1 MGPTCL
7 PCDIG
12 PSISLV
18 AWSLAHPWRSR
29 VAPVSVGGLQHAP
42 VSAGKGWLF
51 SCVPLGEEEGRTGTG
66 LDLSAHPYAHQRG
79 GQRSFKSCSVTLD
92 EDGGCESLICSQKPR
107 SDYGT
112 LISPPFFHTAASAC
126 CARGAGMGQSPAALL
141 TPGATSGSGVSM
153 PGCGVGEV
161 SRSLICGAGGDKSN
175 PLAGGIQADKSAI
188 AFPGLHRAVLLLQP
202 QRSLGRT
209 PAFLL
214 VGT

>member
-1 MGPTCL
+1 MARVPRVCHVT
-7 PCDIG
+7 
-12 PSISLV
+12 LV
-18 AWSLAHPWRSR
+18 WSLAHPWRSR
-29 VAPVSVGGLQHAP
+29 VALVSVRGLQHAP
-42 VSAGKGWLF
+42 VSSGKGWLF
-51 SCVPLGEEEGRTGTG
+51 SCVPLGEEEGRTGAG
-66 LDLSAHPYAHQRG
+66 LGLSAHLYAHQRG

-92 EDGGCESLICSQKPR
+92 EDGGRESLICSQKPR

-126 CARGAGMGQSPAALL
+126 RARGAGMGQSPRGSPAALL

-161 SRSLICGAGGDKSN
+161 SRSLTCGAGGDKSN
-175 PLAGGIQADKSAI
+175 PPAGGIQADKSAI

-202 QRSLGRT
+202 QRSLGCT